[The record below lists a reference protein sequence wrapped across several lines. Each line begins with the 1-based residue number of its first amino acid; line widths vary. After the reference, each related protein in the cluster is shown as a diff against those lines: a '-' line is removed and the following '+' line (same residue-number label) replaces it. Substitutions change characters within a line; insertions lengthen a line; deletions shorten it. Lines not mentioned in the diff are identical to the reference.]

1 MKSYNYKLSSLLLI
15 LICNYTVFGQNT
27 SDSVEQSQMED
38 PSYVSIAVNFM
49 NDAVYLGR
57 KDSISAPYLYPSIT
71 YFNKTGLYATG
82 SFSFLTKSNESRIDL
97 FLGTI
102 GYEINSKKF
111 SGDISFTKY
120 FFNTDSYNVISEV
133 EADLTGTLGY
143 DFDVF
148 NLNLSLT
155 NFFNENSTS
164 DIFLSSEI
172 SHDFVSTDRKF
183 QISPTMGIFLGS
195 QNFYKEYYVYNRFG
209 SERSTGSGQ
218 GSGQGTGSTA
228 DPIETTT
235 TTVVL
240 EESEKF
246 DLMAVEF
253 SIPIW
258 YMAKPFTVSF
268 LPVLVVPQNP
278 ATLTVDSAIYEE
290 DLENT
295 FYWMVGVSYRF

>member
-120 FFNTDSYNVISEV
+120 VFNTDSYNVISEV
-133 EADLTGTLGY
+133 EADLTATLGY

-155 NFFNENSTS
+155 NFFNKNSTS

-195 QNFYKEYYVYNRFG
+195 QNFYKEYYIYNRFG

-295 FYWMVGVSYRF
+295 FYWMVGLSYRF

>member
-155 NFFNENSTS
+155 NFFNKNSTS

-195 QNFYKEYYVYNRFG
+195 QNFYKEYYIYNRFG

-218 GSGQGTGSTA
+218 GSGQGTGSTV

-295 FYWMVGVSYRF
+295 FYWMVGLSYRF

>member
-27 SDSVEQSQMED
+27 SESVEQSQMED

-155 NFFNENSTS
+155 NFFNKNSTS

-195 QNFYKEYYVYNRFG
+195 QNFYKEYYIYNRFG

-218 GSGQGTGSTA
+218 GAGQGTGSTA

-295 FYWMVGVSYRF
+295 FYWMVGLSYRF

>member
-27 SDSVEQSQMED
+27 SDSVEQSQMGD

-155 NFFNENSTS
+155 NFFNKNSTS

-195 QNFYKEYYVYNRFG
+195 QNFYKEYYIYNRFG

-218 GSGQGTGSTA
+218 GAGQGTGSTA

-295 FYWMVGVSYRF
+295 FYWMVGLSYRF

>member
-1 MKSYNYKLSSLLLI
+1 MKSYNYKLSCLLLI
-15 LICNYTVFGQNT
+15 FICNYTVFGQNT

-133 EADLTGTLGY
+133 EADLTATLGY

-155 NFFNENSTS
+155 NFFNKNSTS

-218 GSGQGTGSTA
+218 GSGQGTGSTV

-295 FYWMVGVSYRF
+295 FYWMVGLSYRF

>member
-1 MKSYNYKLSSLLLI
+1 M
-15 LICNYTVFGQNT
+15 G
-27 SDSVEQSQMED
+27 D

-155 NFFNENSTS
+155 NFFNKNSTS

-183 QISPTMGIFLGS
+183 QISPTMGYFL
-195 QNFYKEYYVYNRFG
+195 RF
-209 SERSTGSGQ
+209 SE
-218 GSGQGTGSTA
+218 
-228 DPIETTT
+228 
-235 TTVVL
+235 
-240 EESEKF
+240 
-246 DLMAVEF
+246 
-253 SIPIW
+253 
-258 YMAKPFTVSF
+258 F
-268 LPVLVVPQNP
+268 L
-278 ATLTVDSAIYEE
+278 
-290 DLENT
+290 
-295 FYWMVGVSYRF
+295 

>member
-27 SDSVEQSQMED
+27 SDSVEQSQMGD

-155 NFFNENSTS
+155 NFFNKNSTS

-218 GSGQGTGSTA
+218 GSGQGTGSTV

-295 FYWMVGVSYRF
+295 FYWMVGLSYRF

>member
-27 SDSVEQSQMED
+27 SDSVEQSQMGD

-102 GYEINSKKF
+102 GYEINSNKF

-133 EADLTGTLGY
+133 EADLTATLGY

-155 NFFNENSTS
+155 NFFNKNSTS

-195 QNFYKEYYVYNRFG
+195 QNFYKEYYIYNRFG

-295 FYWMVGVSYRF
+295 FYWMVGLSYRF

>member
-1 MKSYNYKLSSLLLI
+1 M
-15 LICNYTVFGQNT
+15 G
-27 SDSVEQSQMED
+27 D

-155 NFFNENSTS
+155 NFFNKNSTS

-295 FYWMVGVSYRF
+295 FYWMVGLSYRF

>member
-1 MKSYNYKLSSLLLI
+1 MKSYKYKLSSLLLI

>member
-27 SDSVEQSQMED
+27 SDSVEQSQMGD

-155 NFFNENSTS
+155 NFFNKNSTS

-183 QISPTMGIFLGS
+183 QISPTMGVFLGS
-195 QNFYKEYYVYNRFG
+195 QNFYKEYYIYNRFG

-218 GSGQGTGSTA
+218 GAGQGTGSTA

-295 FYWMVGVSYRF
+295 FYWMVGLSYRF

>member
-1 MKSYNYKLSSLLLI
+1 
-15 LICNYTVFGQNT
+15 
-27 SDSVEQSQMED
+27 MED

-183 QISPTMGIFLGS
+183 QISPTMGVFLGS
-195 QNFYKEYYVYNRFG
+195 QNFYKEYYIYNRFG

-218 GSGQGTGSTA
+218 GAGQGTGSTA

-295 FYWMVGVSYRF
+295 FYWMVGLSYRF

>member
-155 NFFNENSTS
+155 NFFNKNSTS

-195 QNFYKEYYVYNRFG
+195 QNFYKEYYIYNRFG

>member
-27 SDSVEQSQMED
+27 SDSVEQSQMGD

-133 EADLTGTLGY
+133 EADLTATVGY

-195 QNFYKEYYVYNRFG
+195 QNFYKEYYIYNRFG

-295 FYWMVGVSYRF
+295 FYWMVGLSYRF

>member
-155 NFFNENSTS
+155 NFFNKNSTS

-183 QISPTMGIFLGS
+183 QISPTMGVFLGS
-195 QNFYKEYYVYNRFG
+195 QNFYKEYYIYNRFG

-218 GSGQGTGSTA
+218 GSGQGTGSTV

-295 FYWMVGVSYRF
+295 FYWMVGLSYRF

>member
-102 GYEINSKKF
+102 GYEINSNKF

-133 EADLTGTLGY
+133 EADLTATLGY

-155 NFFNENSTS
+155 NFFNKNSTS

-195 QNFYKEYYVYNRFG
+195 QNFYKEYYIYNRFG

-295 FYWMVGVSYRF
+295 FYWMVGLSYRF

>member
-155 NFFNENSTS
+155 NFFNKNSTS

-195 QNFYKEYYVYNRFG
+195 QNFYKEYYIYNRFG

-295 FYWMVGVSYRF
+295 FYWMVGLSYRF

>member
-133 EADLTGTLGY
+133 EADLTATVGY
-143 DFDVF
+143 DFDIF

-155 NFFNENSTS
+155 NFFNKNSTS

-183 QISPTMGIFLGS
+183 QISPTMGVFLGS
-195 QNFYKEYYVYNRFG
+195 QNFYKEYYIYNRFG

-295 FYWMVGVSYRF
+295 FYWMVGLSYRF

>member
-27 SDSVEQSQMED
+27 SDSVEQSQMGD

-155 NFFNENSTS
+155 NFFNKNSTS

-195 QNFYKEYYVYNRFG
+195 QNFYKEYYIYNRFG

-295 FYWMVGVSYRF
+295 FYWMVGLSYRF

>member
-27 SDSVEQSQMED
+27 SDSVEQSQMGD

-155 NFFNENSTS
+155 NFFNKNSTS

-183 QISPTMGIFLGS
+183 QISPTMGVFLGS
-195 QNFYKEYYVYNRFG
+195 QNFYKEYYIYNRFG

-295 FYWMVGVSYRF
+295 FYWMVGLSYRF

>member
-155 NFFNENSTS
+155 NFFNKNSTS

-183 QISPTMGIFLGS
+183 QISPTMGVFLGS
-195 QNFYKEYYVYNRFG
+195 QNFYKEYYIYNRFG

-295 FYWMVGVSYRF
+295 FYWMVGLSYRF

>member
-27 SDSVEQSQMED
+27 SDSVEQSQMGD

-155 NFFNENSTS
+155 NFFNKNSTS

-195 QNFYKEYYVYNRFG
+195 QNFYKEYYIYNRFG

-218 GSGQGTGSTA
+218 GSGQGTGNTA

-295 FYWMVGVSYRF
+295 FYWMVGLSYRF

>member
-27 SDSVEQSQMED
+27 SDSVEQSQMGD

-155 NFFNENSTS
+155 NFFNKNSTS

-295 FYWMVGVSYRF
+295 FYWMVGLSYRF

>member
-155 NFFNENSTS
+155 NFFNKNSTS

-195 QNFYKEYYVYNRFG
+195 QNFYKEYYIYNRFG

-218 GSGQGTGSTA
+218 GAGQGTGSTA

-295 FYWMVGVSYRF
+295 FYWMVGLSYRF

>member
-27 SDSVEQSQMED
+27 SDSVEQSQMGD

-195 QNFYKEYYVYNRFG
+195 QNFYKEYYIYNRFG

-218 GSGQGTGSTA
+218 GAGQGTGSTA

-295 FYWMVGVSYRF
+295 FYWMVGLSYRF

>member
-27 SDSVEQSQMED
+27 SDSVEQSQMGD

-111 SGDISFTKY
+111 SSDISFTKY

-133 EADLTGTLGY
+133 EADLTATVGY
-143 DFDVF
+143 DFDIF

-155 NFFNENSTS
+155 NFFNKNSTS

-183 QISPTMGIFLGS
+183 QISPTMGVFLGS
-195 QNFYKEYYVYNRFG
+195 QNFYKEYYIYNRFG

-218 GSGQGTGSTA
+218 GAGQGTGSTA

-295 FYWMVGVSYRF
+295 FYWMVGLSYRF

>member
-195 QNFYKEYYVYNRFG
+195 QNFYKEYYIYNRFG

-295 FYWMVGVSYRF
+295 FYWMVGLSYRF

>member
-27 SDSVEQSQMED
+27 SDSVEQSQMGD

-195 QNFYKEYYVYNRFG
+195 QNFYKEYYIYNRFG

-295 FYWMVGVSYRF
+295 FYWMVGLSYRF